1 MPGNIFNE
9 GTRNLVHAGRA
20 CYRPRTGHGWGWEGG
35 AAVAYT
41 AGAAMPQGRD
51 DAATAMGRRA
61 SFVFWVMFAIN
72 LFNYL
77 DRYVLPAALSK
88 IQREFSLSDTQAGAL
103 STAFLLVYSV
113 AALPLSLW
121 ADRGVRKNVI
131 AVCVGI
137 WSFATFLSG
146 LATGFWTLFLSRSA
160 VGIGEAGYYP
170 AGTSLLSDYFPRATR
185 ARVMSRWGAG
195 SLIGLAV
202 GFSLGGLIAG
212 ALGWRAA
219 FFITALPGIGFAY
232 LAWRMR
238 EPVRGGMEGWAER
251 EPALPLG
258 ARLAMLFRT
267 RTVVVGIL
275 LQIFAFWV
283 LGAAAYWLPVYLTRA
298 FAFSEGRAGVV
309 SGGVL
314 VVAGIAGVLLGG
326 ALADL
331 LTRRWSGG
339 RVLAC
344 GIGLLLAAPFFALAL
359 LAGGFTRF
367 LPFFFLAALFL
378 SSYSGPLTAVTQDV
392 TAPAARA
399 LVVSMTLLIGHLLG
413 DVTSPLVVGIISDR
427 LGGGAYGLSRALLV
441 TCPLLLVAAAI
452 VGIVGSRF
460 VHADLAALESRR
472 TGIGK
477 PGI

>member
-1 MPGNIFNE
+1 ME
-9 GTRNLVHAGRA
+9 
-20 CYRPRTGHGWGWEGG
+20 
-35 AAVAYT
+35 YT
-41 AGAAMPQGRD
+41 AGAVTPQGRD
-51 DAATAMGRRA
+51 GGPTVVARRA

-88 IQREFSLSDTQAGAL
+88 IQREFGLNDTQAGAL
-103 STAFLLVYSV
+103 STAFLLVYSL
-113 AALPLSLW
+113 AALPLSIW

-131 AVCVGI
+131 AFCIGI
-137 WSFATFLSG
+137 WSAATFLSG
-146 LATGFWTLFLSRSA
+146 LATGFGTLFLARAA

-170 AGTSLLSDYFPRATR
+170 AGTSLLSDYFPREIR

-195 SLIGLAV
+195 SLIGLAI

-219 FFITALPGIGFAY
+219 FFITALPGLGFAY

-238 EPVRGGMEGWAER
+238 EPVRGGIEGWEAR
-251 EPALPLG
+251 ESDLPLG
-258 ARLAMLFRT
+258 TRLAILFRT
-267 RTVVVGIL
+267 RTVVVGIV

-326 ALADL
+326 VLADR

-344 GIGLLLAAPFFALAL
+344 GIGLALAAPFFASAL
-359 LAGGFTRF
+359 LVKGFSLF

-378 SSYSGPLTAVTQDV
+378 SSYSGPLAAVAQDV

-399 LVVSMTLLIGHLLG
+399 LVVSMTLLIGHLFG
-413 DVTSPLVVGIISDR
+413 DVTSPLIVGIISDR
-427 LGGGAYGLSRALLV
+427 LGGGAYGLNRALLL
-441 TCPLLLVAAAI
+441 TCPVLLLIAG
-452 VGIVGSRF
+452 GIGIIGSRV
-460 VHADLAALESRR
+460 VHADLAAIESRR
-472 TGIGK
+472 TA
-477 PGI
+477 PAA

>member
-1 MPGNIFNE
+1 ME
-9 GTRNLVHAGRA
+9 
-20 CYRPRTGHGWGWEGG
+20 
-35 AAVAYT
+35 YT
-41 AGAAMPQGRD
+41 ASAATPQGRNGG
-51 DAATAMGRRA
+51 ATVVARRA

-88 IQREFSLSDTQAGAL
+88 IQREFSLNDTQAGAL
-103 STAFLLVYSV
+103 STAFLLVYSL
-113 AALPLSLW
+113 AALPLSIW

-131 AVCVGI
+131 AVCIGI
-137 WSFATFLSG
+137 WSAATFLSG
-146 LATGFWTLFLSRSA
+146 LATGFGTLFLARAA

-170 AGTSLLSDYFPRATR
+170 AGTSLLSDYFPRETR
-185 ARVMSRWGAG
+185 ARVMSKWGAG
-195 SLIGLAV
+195 SLIGLAI

-219 FFITALPGIGFAY
+219 FFITALPGLGFAY

-238 EPVRGGMEGWAER
+238 EPVRGGIEGWKAR
-251 EPALPLG
+251 ESDLPLG
-258 ARLAMLFRT
+258 RRLAILFRT
-267 RTVVVGIL
+267 RTVVVGIV

-298 FAFSEGRAGVV
+298 FAFSAGRAGVV

-326 ALADL
+326 VLADR

-344 GIGLLLAAPFFALAL
+344 GIGLTLAAPFFASAL
-359 LAGGFTRF
+359 LVKGFPLF

-378 SSYSGPLTAVTQDV
+378 SSYSGPLAAVAQDV

-399 LVVSMTLLIGHLLG
+399 LVVSMTLLIGHLFG
-413 DVTSPLVVGIISDR
+413 DVTSPLIVGIISDR
-427 LGGGAYGLSRALLV
+427 LGGGAYGLNRALLL
-441 TCPLLLVAAAI
+441 TCPVLLLIAG
-452 VGIVGSRF
+452 GIGIIGSRV
-460 VHADLAALESRR
+460 VHADLAAIESRR
-472 TGIGK
+472 TA
-477 PGI
+477 PAA